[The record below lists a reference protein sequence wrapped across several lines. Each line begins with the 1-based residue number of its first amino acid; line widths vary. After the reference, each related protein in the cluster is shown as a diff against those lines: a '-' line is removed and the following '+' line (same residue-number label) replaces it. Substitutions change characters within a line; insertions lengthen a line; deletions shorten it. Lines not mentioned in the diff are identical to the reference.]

1 MKKNEAVTIIKT
13 IIDSIEKEPAQFHID
28 VRVIGLQI
36 SSSGGIGQQII
47 AAGGGPGSTG
57 GAQIQFAHKIAI
69 KGMEQ
74 QVLGLITELKTM
86 VTELNR
92 PSPDKGTIRGI
103 LDKLNN
109 SWVPPLITSVIANV
123 ITKSIGL

>member
-1 MKKNEAVTIIKT
+1 M
-13 IIDSIEKEPAQFHID
+13 D
-28 VRVIGLQI
+28 
-36 SSSGGIGQQII
+36 
-47 AAGGGPGSTG
+47 
-57 GAQIQFAHKIAI
+57 
-69 KGMEQ
+69 
-74 QVLGLITELKTM
+74 ELKTM

>member
-47 AAGGGPGSTG
+47 AAGGGPGSTTVGQSVSMG

-69 KGMEQ
+69 KGMTTH
-74 QVLGLITELKTM
+74 I
-86 VTELNR
+86 
-92 PSPDKGTIRGI
+92 
-103 LDKLNN
+103 
-109 SWVPPLITSVIANV
+109 
-123 ITKSIGL
+123 